1 MMKELDEEATGIIIG
16 GQNFNNIRYADDAV
30 FMSDEEH
37 SLQEI
42 VQKIADI
49 CNAYGMEINVKKTKT
64 MVISKTGNI
73 PCSIA
78 VNNIALEQ
86 VPQYK
91 YLGSWITED
100 SKCEMDIETR
110 IGMAKDAFLEAQ
122 TTVERQYQS
131 TDEESNTEL
140 LCLSSRK
147 ICL

>member
-1 MMKELDEEATGIIIG
+1 MKELDEEATGIIIG

-73 PCSIA
+73 P
-78 VNNIALEQ
+78 
-86 VPQYK
+86 
-91 YLGSWITED
+91 
-100 SKCEMDIETR
+100 
-110 IGMAKDAFLEAQ
+110 
-122 TTVERQYQS
+122 
-131 TDEESNTEL
+131 
-140 LCLSSRK
+140 
-147 ICL
+147 